1 MPEPI
6 ISIERI
12 KQQAREAAEEY
23 DCVNNACPYSFYT
36 PAGRLFKQEFQ
47 KARMEI
53 NMRQLMRPAKGAA
66 P

>member
-23 DCVNNACPYSFYT
+23 DCVNDACPYSFYT
-36 PAGRLFKQEFQ
+36 QAGRVFKAAFQ
-47 KARMEI
+47 KERMAI
-53 NMRQLMRPAKGAA
+53 NSQAAKAIREPAA